1 MNKPKTIITDD
12 DELKEITIK
21 DGSLVL
27 LAIDDCMN
35 EIHAFTKDG
44 EKIGTFSF
52 GIINSDCGEVLLIC
66 GMNLEEIPGYK
77 RQGIGRQILHYARD
91 FWGINITARSVD
103 GIKHEDGSELI
114 DNGPQFAHKM
124 LIEGV
129 LSPFDQEQLDLLE
142 YLNESRAMKNKNN
155 AF

>member
-52 GIINSDCGEVLLIC
+52 GIINKSKCLS
-66 GMNLEEIPGYK
+66 
-77 RQGIGRQILHYARD
+77 
-91 FWGINITARSVD
+91 IT
-103 GIKHEDGSELI
+103 
-114 DNGPQFAHKM
+114 F
-124 LIEGV
+124 
-129 LSPFDQEQLDLLE
+129 
-142 YLNESRAMKNKNN
+142 
-155 AF
+155 